1 MLFNLRNKSFKY
13 ILYKILTVILCVFWS
28 ALLLLNFAQC
38 TAKSYIYP
46 LKFKQMVFELSDK
59 YGLERALIFSIIKV
73 ESGFDGKATSPA
85 GAIGLM
91 QITPNTAKYIAKLQ
105 GIEEYDLTS
114 PNTNIAF
121 GCFYVKYLIVKF
133 DDLNTA
139 LVAYNAGEG
148 NVALWLNNP
157 KYSSDKKTLKYIP
170 FKESREYVEKINETF
185 IKYKKLYGN
194 ILINSSKSTN

>member
-13 ILYKILTVILCVFWS
+13 ILYKILNAVLCVFWS

-46 LKFKQMVFELSDK
+46 LKFKQTVFELSDK
-59 YGLERALIFSIIKV
+59 YGLDRALIFSIIKV
-73 ESGFDGKATSPA
+73 ESGFDDQATSSA

-91 QITPNTAKYIAKLQ
+91 QITPDTARYIAKLQ
-105 GIEEYDLTS
+105 GIEEYDLTT
-114 PNTNIAF
+114 PNTNIDF

-133 DDLNTA
+133 EDLNTA

-170 FKESREYVEKINETF
+170 FKESREYVEKINKTF
-185 IKYKKLYGN
+185 IKYNKLYGN
-194 ILINSSKSTN
+194 ILDKSENFE